1 MAQPRYTFTQRLLHW
16 LVALL
21 LFGLLCSGTL
31 FWLLG
36 SEGIANLF
44 GEDFAAT
51 LVTIH
56 KSVGAT
62 VLLLTLVRLALRR
75 RSPAPAY
82 EPPLGKGEQ
91 FVGGALHVLLY
102 IGLLAITIGAAVA
115 VVSAGHPLEFFGLSI
130 ELPLAEN
137 PELAKMLF
145 GYHGLGALAIFVLVV
160 IHTAAGLK
168 HWRLKDGVMT
178 RISLP

>member
-16 LVALL
+16 LIAVLVFA
-21 LFGLLCSGTL
+21 LLCSGTL
-31 FWLLG
+31 FWTLG
-36 SEGIANLF
+36 SEGIANLL
-44 GEDFAAT
+44 GEDFAGT
-51 LVTIH
+51 LVTTH

-62 VLLLTLVRLALRR
+62 VLLLTLLRLVLRR

-82 EPPLGKGEQ
+82 EPPISKLEQ

-102 IGLLAITIGAAVA
+102 IALIAVTVGAAVA
-115 VVSAGHPLEFFGLSI
+115 VVSAGYPLEFFGLSL

-137 PELAKMLF
+137 PALAQTLF

-160 IHTAAGLK
+160 IHTAAGIK